1 MLETNTTTMT
11 DIALEEDTRSYFA
24 KVFQWMGIALAISG
38 VIAWQVS
45 QTPQLVEIIF
55 GNKLYFYGM
64 MIIELGL
71 VRYLSANIK
80 NLSLQMA
87 GIMFVLYSA
96 INGAILSLVF
106 LVFEL
111 NSIISIF
118 GATTAI
124 FLVMGIYGYTT
135 KSDLTKMWSLLF
147 MGLIGIIIWWVIN
160 IFLKNQMFDFIITSI
175 GVIIFVWLTAYDVQ
189 KLKQL
194 NTKWDAGTDNE
205 QKEWIIGALNLYLDF
220 INLFLNLLKLFGK
233 RK

>member
-1 MLETNTTTMT
+1 MFETNTTSFT

-38 VIAWQVS
+38 VVAWQVS
-45 QTPQLVEIIF
+45 QTPQIVEIIF
-55 GNKLYFYGM
+55 GNRLYLYGI
-64 MIIELGL
+64 MIIEFGL

-80 NLSLQMA
+80 NLSLHMA
-87 GIMFVLYSA
+87 SIMFVLYSA
-96 INGAILSLVF
+96 INGAILSLIF
-106 LVFEL
+106 LVYEL

-124 FLVMGIYGYTT
+124 FLMMGIYGYTT

-160 IFLKNQMFDFIITSI
+160 LFLRNETFDFIITSI
-175 GVIIFVWLTAYDVQ
+175 WVIIFVWLTAYDVQ
-189 KLKQL
+189 KLKQF
-194 NTKWDAGTDNE
+194 NTKWDAGTENE
-205 QKEWIIGALNLYLDF
+205 QKEAIIGALNLYLDF
-220 INLFLNLLKLFGK
+220 INLFLNLLNLFGK